1 MQKINLKSKKS
12 KITISCIVLFLV
24 FCFGVSAGSTDVK
37 TSSEYVK
44 LEEQYNSIVKE
55 KDELN
60 EKIKSAE
67 QYLSLNDSEKSLIDA
82 EIENAKKATEEENK
96 KREEELAKK
105 KAEEEAKKKAE
116 EEAKKKAEEEAK
128 AQKEA
133 EEKAAKEA
141 AEQAAREAEA
151 HKYETGL
158 TWEDIARDQHT
169 GEYCQ
174 FSGKVIQVMNG
185 DTFNQ
190 YRIAIDDNYDQIM
203 LIQINLPLS
212 SGTVLE
218 NDYISF
224 KGISVGTMS
233 YQTVLGAQMTVPAVQ
248 VDEYSIN

>member
-67 QYLSLNDSEKSLIDA
+67 QYLSLNDSEKSIIDA
-82 EIENAKKATEEENK
+82 EIEKAKKATEEENK
-96 KREEELAKK
+96 KREEEL
-105 KAEEEAKKKAE
+105 AKKKAE

-151 HKYETGL
+151 NKYETGL